1 MAASTDAPDL
11 AHDLPALR
19 PTVLAPAGARPRP
32 RDLGIDLVE
41 VITALLGLNGAGF
54 DVPRGRPDPR

>member
-1 MAASTDAPDL
+1 MPTPPDAPDL

-32 RDLGIDLVE
+32 RDLGIDLAE
-41 VITALLGLNGAGF
+41 VITALLGLGDGAPG
-54 DVPRGRPDPR
+54 PYAGPGTR